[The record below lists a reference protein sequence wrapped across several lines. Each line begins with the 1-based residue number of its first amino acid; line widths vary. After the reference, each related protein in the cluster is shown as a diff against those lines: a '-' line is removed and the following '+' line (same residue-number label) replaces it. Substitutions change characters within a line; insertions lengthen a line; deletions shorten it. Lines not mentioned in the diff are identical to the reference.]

1 MKTIVKVRCDFELD
15 GRITPLLFR
24 TQEGPAVRI
33 DRVLDVRPAAS
44 TRDLVSACAI
54 FAAWADSSFICS
66 TTKAK
71 KSGSSIFSPNAL
83 ARPDSQSDAPA
94 VEKDI

>member
-44 TRDLVSACAI
+44 TR
-54 FAAWADSSFICS
+54 
-66 TTKAK
+66 
-71 KSGSSIFSPNAL
+71 SGGRGMRYL
-83 ARPDSQSDAPA
+83 CRVGGQQLYLLHDEG
-94 VEKDI
+94 EKEWFVDFLP